1 MRLDGQKLRT
11 LMEERSLTQAELGTR
26 ASLARP
32 TIGRL
37 LQNAST
43 QIHANTERKLSQA
56 LGLPIGS
63 LDADNLS
70 TQYLSAVAR
79 AHEALDLTG
88 LGLIQDREPISM
100 DLAYAPLS
108 VRRRHTAGICEP
120 RAHDRSIQ
128 MRAEQTAMP
137 LSRALE
143 LSKSI
148 FLLGPPGSGKT
159 TSLRHIARAYAQGRQ
174 GELSYPKSQ
183 LVPVVVRLASLAE
196 HLQIDKRADLFA
208 VAISE
213 LELHDSEATVAWL
226 HACASSGNV
235 LFLLDGLDEVPDPDQ
250 QAVVLEYLRP
260 IMRKYKEARVVITS
274 REVGFDFPN
283 LRTDFDVYVVE
294 PLTRN
299 VNEKFI
305 GTWQA
310 SRHHH
315 PPSRKCKSCEQ
326 DVNRLQHAILENSQI
341 SALAG
346 NPMILTILCLLHEA
360 GAALPQRRCELYE
373 KISET
378 FLFCWEEKKRKAGAA
393 ASDRALT
400 LENREVLWALES
412 LALHMQENDI
422 TLFPRFLL
430 LQHFNTF
437 LRDELGLKAEDARL
451 AADTLTWSL
460 QARSGLLRE
469 LGPERYGFSHRAFQE
484 YFAARAILSHA
495 DPLDRLRP
503 YLYHPGWHE
512 VVRLVA
518 AQLDRRRAPQLIRL
532 LLDDPDPTGRFLN
545 RGLLLA
551 LECLADGAPIHEK
564 ELLDELHIRT
574 IDLGKT
580 KWLGLPLSA
589 IGSLLELETTRLRAF
604 ASETLDQLLEVA
616 RQHSEPE
623 QADLLEF
630 AVNSTASANPPS
642 DAAIGSRTIG
652 ALVQCLHED
661 ESADE
666 RGSAAALLGAHA
678 ASGTKVREE
687 LIRALT
693 KEMEPDVRGSIAWA
707 LRSVAHRRDVKEALF
722 AGFKS
727 DHDQSVRETC
737 AVALA
742 TAARHDRVIQGEFV
756 SVLSSRN
763 NGSCKAGAARGLQLC
778 VEDDEELQQLLW
790 SRLEDAKEEELV
802 RIACLWALEEVL
814 ASRSHGLNG
823 VAALITQPE
832 NTLLVR
838 VAAQILARIARAG
851 KAEWTRLPIEKI
863 EQVLI
868 SIEDPCPHEF
878 DALCSLIDG
887 RERRKF
893 VLAREKRIENALSE
907 FDARLEVVFIFGS
920 AAKLEQDRE
929 SDLDLMVIGDVSL
942 RDLTPALKR
951 LELELGR
958 QMNAVIYS
966 KEEWSSRL
974 KERNPFA
981 LNVWNGEKIFV
992 KGGQHELA
1000 AVAR

>member
-1 MRLDGQKLRT
+1 MQLDGRKLRT
-11 LMEERSLTQAELGTR
+11 AMEERGLTQTELGKR
-26 ASLARP
+26 ARLARP

-37 LQNAST
+37 LQSAST
-43 QIHANTERKLSQA
+43 QIHAGTERKLSQA
-56 LGLPIGS
+56 LGLPSGS
-63 LDADNLS
+63 LDAENLS
-70 TQYLSAVAR
+70 TQYRSAVAR
-79 AHEALDLTG
+79 THEALDLTG
-88 LGLIQDREPISM
+88 LGLIRNREPISM

-108 VRRRHTAGICEP
+108 VRRRHAAGNCEP
-120 RAHDRSIQ
+120 RSHDRSIQ
-128 MRAEQTAMP
+128 MRAEQPAMP

-174 GELSYPKSQ
+174 EELSYPKSQ
-183 LVPVVVRLASLAE
+183 LVPIVLRLASLAE
-196 HLQIDKRADLFA
+196 HLQIDKSADLFA

-250 QAVVLEYLRP
+250 QALVLECLRT
-260 IMRKYKEARVVITS
+260 ILRKYKEACAVITS

-283 LRTDFDVYVVE
+283 LRPHFDVYLVE

-299 VNEKFI
+299 VIEKFI
-305 GTWQA
+305 ATWQA
-310 SRHHH
+310 SRHNHQ
-315 PPSRKCKSCEQ
+315 PSRKCKSCAQ
-326 DVNRLQHAILENSQI
+326 DANRLQHAIFENSQI

-360 GAALPQRRCELYE
+360 GAALPRRRCELYE

-437 LRDELGLKAEDARL
+437 LRDELGLDAEDARL

-484 YFAARAILSHA
+484 YFAARAILSHD
-495 DPLDRLRP
+495 DPLNRLRP

-518 AQLDRRRAPQLIRL
+518 AQLDRQRAPQLIRM

-551 LECLADGAPIHEK
+551 LECLADGAPIHGK
-564 ELLDELHIRT
+564 ELLDELHIQMV
-574 IDLGKT
+574 DLGKT
-580 KWLGLPLSA
+580 KWLGLPLRALDSLSDLRASRLRSFVDETRKALVDTAAQHLDDQDILELRTASKATDLLDTNQPTEEQRVEGLLEHLQGSDAPHMRTLAAKGLLSLAASSRTVQRALTQAFSIESDPEVRARIAAALGPAVGQREVKRTLLKGFRTDPDEDVRSVCALGLSVAAREDQSLRAEFLSVLSTQKDASWKWASVWGLCLCLEGDDELQQVLQDRLKDAEEDEEVRMACLCALEESLA
-589 IGSLLELETTRLRAF
+589 IGPGALEF
-604 ASETLDQLLEVA
+604 V
-616 RQHSEPE
+616 
-623 QADLLEF
+623 ADLL
-630 AVNSTASANPPS
+630 SDSASPAL
-642 DAAIGSRTIG
+642 SRT
-652 ALVQCLHED
+652 
-661 ESADE
+661 
-666 RGSAAALLGAHA
+666 AA
-678 ASGTKVREE
+678 
-687 LIRALT
+687 
-693 KEMEPDVRGSIAWA
+693 
-707 LRSVAHRRDVKEALF
+707 
-722 AGFKS
+722 
-727 DHDQSVRETC
+727 Q
-737 AVALA
+737 ALA
-742 TAARHDRVIQGEFV
+742 NI
-756 SVLSSRN
+756 
-763 NGSCKAGAARGLQLC
+763 AGTGQT
-778 VEDDEELQQLLW
+778 DW
-790 SRLEDAKEEELV
+790 SRLPVE
-802 RIACLWALEEVL
+802 R
-814 ASRSHGLNG
+814 
-823 VAALITQPE
+823 
-832 NTLLVR
+832 
-838 VAAQILARIARAG
+838 
-851 KAEWTRLPIEKI
+851 I

-868 SIEDPCPHEF
+868 SIEDPSPYEL
-878 DALCSLIDG
+878 DALRSLVDG
-887 RERRKF
+887 RERRRL

-920 AAKLEQDRE
+920 AAKHKQDRE

-951 LELELGR
+951 LEHELGR

-966 KEEWSSRL
+966 REEWSSRL
-974 KERNPFA
+974 EEKNPFA
-981 LNVWNGEKIFV
+981 MNVWNGEKIFV
-992 KGGQHELA
+992 IGGQHELA

>member
-1 MRLDGQKLRT
+1 MRIDGRKLQS
-11 LMEERSLTQAELGTR
+11 LIEERCLTQTELGKL
-26 ASLARP
+26 AGLARP

-37 LQNAST
+37 LQESST
-43 QIHANTERKLSQA
+43 QIHPSTERKLSQA

-79 AHEALDLTG
+79 THEALDLTG
-88 LGLIQDREPISM
+88 LGLIQNQEPIPM

-108 VRRRHTAGICEP
+108 VRRRHVGGNCEP
-120 RAHDRSIQ
+120 RAYDRSIQ
-128 MRAEQTAMP
+128 MRGEQTTMP

-174 GELSYPKSQ
+174 EELLYPKSQ

-196 HLQIDKRADLFA
+196 HLQIDKSADLFA

-250 QAVVLEYLRP
+250 QALVLECLRP
-260 IMRKYKEARVVITS
+260 ILRKYKEACAVITS

-283 LRTDFDVYVVE
+283 LRPDFDVYLVE

-299 VNEKFI
+299 VIEKFI

-315 PPSRKCKSCEQ
+315 QPSRKCKSCEQ
-326 DVNRLQHAILENSQI
+326 NANRLQHAIFENTQVR
-341 SALAG
+341 ALAG

-360 GAALPQRRCELYE
+360 GAALPRRRCELYE

-495 DPLDRLRP
+495 DPLNRLRP

-518 AQLDRRRAPQLIRL
+518 AQLDRRRAPQLIRM
-532 LLDDPDPTGRFLN
+532 LLDDPDPTGRFLS

-551 LECLADGAPIHEK
+551 LEC
-564 ELLDELHIRT
+564 
-574 IDLGKT
+574 
-580 KWLGLPLSA
+580 
-589 IGSLLELETTRLRAF
+589 
-604 ASETLDQLLEVA
+604 
-616 RQHSEPE
+616 
-623 QADLLEF
+623 
-630 AVNSTASANPPS
+630 
-642 DAAIGSRTIG
+642 
-652 ALVQCLHED
+652 
-661 ESADE
+661 
-666 RGSAAALLGAHA
+666 
-678 ASGTKVREE
+678 
-687 LIRALT
+687 
-693 KEMEPDVRGSIAWA
+693 
-707 LRSVAHRRDVKEALF
+707 
-722 AGFKS
+722 
-727 DHDQSVRETC
+727 
-737 AVALA
+737 
-742 TAARHDRVIQGEFV
+742 
-756 SVLSSRN
+756 
-763 NGSCKAGAARGLQLC
+763 
-778 VEDDEELQQLLW
+778 
-790 SRLEDAKEEELV
+790 
-802 RIACLWALEEVL
+802 
-814 ASRSHGLNG
+814 
-823 VAALITQPE
+823 
-832 NTLLVR
+832 
-838 VAAQILARIARAG
+838 
-851 KAEWTRLPIEKI
+851 
-863 EQVLI
+863 
-868 SIEDPCPHEF
+868 
-878 DALCSLIDG
+878 
-887 RERRKF
+887 
-893 VLAREKRIENALSE
+893 
-907 FDARLEVVFIFGS
+907 
-920 AAKLEQDRE
+920 
-929 SDLDLMVIGDVSL
+929 
-942 RDLTPALKR
+942 
-951 LELELGR
+951 
-958 QMNAVIYS
+958 
-966 KEEWSSRL
+966 
-974 KERNPFA
+974 
-981 LNVWNGEKIFV
+981 
-992 KGGQHELA
+992 
-1000 AVAR
+1000 